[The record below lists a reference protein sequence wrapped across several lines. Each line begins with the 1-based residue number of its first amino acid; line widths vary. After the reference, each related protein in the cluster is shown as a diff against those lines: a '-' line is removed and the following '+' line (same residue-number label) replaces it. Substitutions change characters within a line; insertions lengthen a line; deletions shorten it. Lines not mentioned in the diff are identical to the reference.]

1 MTKARDY
8 ALKID
13 ATQVQKLGDRL
24 AKATGEE
31 IGRASVTALNEVVDR
46 TYDLARDRM
55 IAGIN
60 LDDQYLR
67 RRMTVGHATP
77 GRPVASITA
86 SGARNATTVLGR
98 YDAKPVIVA
107 NNKGRPGKG
116 NKALGIP
123 SGQKQAGVT
132 VEVTRGQTSDGFVP
146 RGFLLPLNRGT
157 EAGGNGFGVFARSRD
172 GTLRHRYGPSVYQL
186 FAYQVERIIGDVT
199 DDLEDTLA
207 AQVDLALQ
215 KAIEP

>member
-1 MTKARDY
+1 MSTARTL

-13 ATQVQKLGDRL
+13 TRQLDTLRDRL
-24 AKATGEE
+24 GEMTGEE
-31 IGRASVTALNEVVDR
+31 IGRATVTALNGVVDR
-46 TYDLARDRM
+46 AYELSRERM

-60 LDDQYLR
+60 LSDDYLR
-67 RRMTVGHATP
+67 RRMTVARATP
-77 GRPVASITA
+77 GKPVASITA

-157 EAGGNGFGVFARSRD
+157 EAGGNGFGVFARTRD
-172 GTLRHRYGPSVYQL
+172 GKLRHRYGPSVYQL
-186 FAYQVERIIGDVT
+186 FAYQVERIVNDVT
-199 DDLEDTLA
+199 DDLENTLA
-207 AQVDLALQ
+207 EQVDLALR
-215 KAIEP
+215 KAIDP

>member
-1 MTKARDY
+1 MTKARTL

-13 ATQVQKLGDRL
+13 TRELDTLRDRL
-24 AKATGEE
+24 GEMTGEE
-31 IGRASVTALNEVVDR
+31 IGRATVTALNGVVDR
-46 TYDLARDRM
+46 AYELSRERM

-60 LDDQYLR
+60 LSDDYLR
-67 RRMTVGHATP
+67 RRMTVARATP
-77 GRPVASITA
+77 GKPVASITA

-157 EAGGNGFGVFARSRD
+157 EAGGNGFGVFARTRD
-172 GTLRHRYGPSVYQL
+172 GKLRHRYGPSVYQL
-186 FAYQVERIIGDVT
+186 FAYQVERIVNDVT
-199 DDLEDTLA
+199 DDLENTLSE
-207 AQVDLALQ
+207 QVDLALR
-215 KAIEP
+215 KAIDP

>member
-1 MTKARDY
+1 MARDY

-13 ATQVQKLGDRL
+13 ASQVVKLGERL
-24 AKATGEE
+24 AQVSGEE

-46 TYDLARDRM
+46 TYELARDKM

-60 LDDQYLR
+60 LTDDYLR
-67 RRMTVGHATP
+67 RRMTLQHATP
-77 GRPVASITA
+77 GKPVASITA
-86 SGARNATTVLGR
+86 SGARNAITVLGR

-132 VEVTRGQTSDGFVP
+132 VEVTRGNVSDGFVP

-157 EAGGNGFGVFARSRD
+157 EAGGNGMGVFARTKD
-172 GTLRHRYGPSVYQL
+172 GKLRHRYGPSVYQL
-186 FAYQVERIIGDVT
+186 FAYQVERIVNDVT

-207 AQVDLALQ
+207 EQVDLALQ

>member
-1 MTKARDY
+1 MARDY

-13 ATQVQKLGDRL
+13 AAQVVKLGERL
-24 AKATGEE
+24 AQVSGEE

-46 TYDLARDRM
+46 TYELARDKM

-60 LDDQYLR
+60 LTDDYLR
-67 RRMTVGHATP
+67 RRMTLQHATP
-77 GRPVASITA
+77 GKPVASITA

-123 SGQKQAGVT
+123 PGQKQAGVT
-132 VEVTRGQTSDGFVP
+132 VEVTRGNVSDGFVP

-157 EAGGNGFGVFARSRD
+157 EAGGNGMGVFARTKD
-172 GTLRHRYGPSVYQL
+172 GKLRHRYGPSVYQL
-186 FAYQVERIIGDVT
+186 FAYQVERIVNDVT

-207 AQVDLALQ
+207 EQVDLALQ

>member
-1 MTKARDY
+1 MARDY

-13 ATQVQKLGDRL
+13 ASQLVKLGERL
-24 AKATGEE
+24 AQASGEE

-46 TYDLARDRM
+46 TYELARDKM

-60 LDDQYLR
+60 LTDDYLR
-67 RRMTVGHATP
+67 RRMTLQHATP
-77 GRPVASITA
+77 GKPVASITA

-98 YDAKPVIVA
+98 YDAKPVVVV

-123 SGQKQAGVT
+123 PGQKQAGVT

-157 EAGGNGFGVFARSRD
+157 EAGGNGFGVFARTKE
-172 GTLRHRYGPSVYQL
+172 GKLRHRYGPSVYQL
-186 FAYQVERIIGDVT
+186 FAYQVERIVNDVT

-207 AQVDLALQ
+207 EQVDLALQ

>member
-1 MTKARDY
+1 MARDY

-13 ATQVQKLGDRL
+13 AAQVVKLGERL
-24 AKATGEE
+24 AQVSGEE

-46 TYDLARDRM
+46 TYELARDKM

-60 LDDQYLR
+60 LSDDYLR
-67 RRMTVGHATP
+67 RRMTLQHATP
-77 GRPVASITA
+77 GKPVASITA

-123 SGQKQAGVT
+123 PGQKQAGVT
-132 VEVTRGQTSDGFVP
+132 VEVTRGNVSDGFVP

-157 EAGGNGFGVFARSRD
+157 EAGGNGMGVFARTKD
-172 GTLRHRYGPSVYQL
+172 GKLRHRYGPSVYQL
-186 FAYQVERIIGDVT
+186 FAYQVERIVNDVA

-207 AQVDLALQ
+207 EQVDLALQ

>member
-1 MTKARDY
+1 MARDY
-8 ALKID
+8 TLKID
-13 ATQVQKLGDRL
+13 AAQVVKLGERL
-24 AKATGEE
+24 AQVSGEE

-46 TYDLARDRM
+46 TYELARDKM

-60 LDDQYLR
+60 LTDDYLR
-67 RRMTVGHATP
+67 RRMTLQHATP
-77 GRPVASITA
+77 GKPVASITA

-123 SGQKQAGVT
+123 PGQKQAGVT
-132 VEVTRGQTSDGFVP
+132 VEVTRGNVSDGFVP

-157 EAGGNGFGVFARSRD
+157 EAGGNGMGVFARTKD
-172 GTLRHRYGPSVYQL
+172 GKLRHRYGPSVYQL
-186 FAYQVERIIGDVT
+186 FAYQVERIVNDVT

-207 AQVDLALQ
+207 EQVDLALQ

>member
-1 MTKARDY
+1 MARDY

-13 ATQVQKLGDRL
+13 ASQVVKLGERL
-24 AKATGEE
+24 AQATGEE
-31 IGRASVTALNEVVDR
+31 IGLASVTALNEVVDR
-46 TYDLARDRM
+46 TYELARDKM

-60 LDDQYLR
+60 LTDDYLR
-67 RRMTVGHATP
+67 RRMTVAHATP
-77 GRPVASITA
+77 GKPVASITA

-123 SGQKQAGVT
+123 PGQKQAGVT

-157 EAGGNGFGVFARSRD
+157 EAGGNGMGVFARSRD
-172 GTLRHRYGPSVYQL
+172 GKLRHRYGPSVYQL
-186 FAYQVERIIGDVT
+186 FAYQVERIVNDVT

-207 AQVDLALQ
+207 EQVDLALQ

>member
-1 MTKARDY
+1 MARDY

-13 ATQVQKLGDRL
+13 ATQVVKLGERL
-24 AKATGEE
+24 AQASGEE

-46 TYDLARDRM
+46 TYELARDKM

-60 LDDQYLR
+60 LTDDYLR
-67 RRMTVGHATP
+67 RRMTLQHATP
-77 GRPVASITA
+77 GKPVASITA

-98 YDAKPVIVA
+98 YDAKPVIVV

-123 SGQKQAGVT
+123 PGQKQAGVT
-132 VEVTRGQTSDGFVP
+132 VEVTRGKISDGFVP

-157 EAGGNGFGVFARSRD
+157 ETGGNGMGVFARSRD
-172 GTLRHRYGPSVYQL
+172 GKLRHRYGPSVYQL
-186 FAYQVERIIGDVT
+186 FAYQVERIVNDVT

-207 AQVDLALQ
+207 EQVDLALQ

>member
-1 MTKARDY
+1 MARDY

-13 ATQVQKLGDRL
+13 ASQVVKLGERL
-24 AKATGEE
+24 AQVSGEE

-46 TYDLARDRM
+46 TYELARDKM

-60 LDDQYLR
+60 LTDDYLR
-67 RRMTVGHATP
+67 RRMTLQHATP
-77 GRPVASITA
+77 GKPVASITA

-123 SGQKQAGVT
+123 PGQKQAGVT
-132 VEVTRGQTSDGFVP
+132 VEVTRGNVSDGFVP

-157 EAGGNGFGVFARSRD
+157 EAGGNGMGVFARTKD
-172 GTLRHRYGPSVYQL
+172 GKLRHRYGPSVYQL
-186 FAYQVERIIGDVT
+186 FAYQVERIVNDVT

-207 AQVDLALQ
+207 EQVDLALQ

>member
-1 MTKARDY
+1 MARDY

-13 ATQVQKLGDRL
+13 AAQVVKLGERL
-24 AKATGEE
+24 AQVSGEE

-46 TYDLARDRM
+46 TYELARDKM

-60 LDDQYLR
+60 LTDDYLR
-67 RRMTVGHATP
+67 RRMTLQHATP
-77 GRPVASITA
+77 GKPVASITA

-123 SGQKQAGVT
+123 PGQKQAGVT
-132 VEVTRGQTSDGFVP
+132 VEVTRGNVSDGFVP

-157 EAGGNGFGVFARSRD
+157 EAGGNGMGVFARTKD
-172 GTLRHRYGPSVYQL
+172 GKLRHRYGPSVYQL
-186 FAYQVERIIGDVT
+186 FAYQVERIVNDVA

-207 AQVDLALQ
+207 EQVDLALQ